1 MAYPIALFHPTTVL
15 MVDDELGFLQSV
27 VLDLPQDLPVRITDS
42 PATLISEVAHLGD
55 GLVVPNNG
63 QGNPCTDSPLF
74 DGLEGRLRDSG
85 RYRTPSVIVADYDM
99 PGMNGLELAANL
111 RSTGVGIILLTGKA
125 DERIAVEA
133 FNDGRIQRYINKSSP
148 DLGERLAGYIRQL
161 QENHMATQAQMF
173 QAISRAPWPTFIRD
187 PAIYAYMAELR
198 RDNDITEWYA
208 SAQPPGFILLDA
220 EGRLS
225 RLLVIGESELR
236 THLEVCE
243 GEDAPEALMQALA
256 SGEVAPL
263 FDTDDGYYHRDMNNW
278 AESLLPA
285 RTITGMERY
294 RVCMV
299 TGDIHLGPCDG
310 HISGLNTYLSHMDE
324 QGLEISDDYA

>member
-1 MAYPIALFHPTTVL
+1 MAYPIALFHPTSVL
-15 MVDDELGFLQSV
+15 MVDDELGFLQNM

-55 GLVVPNNG
+55 GLAIPNRG
-63 QGNPCTDSPLF
+63 QRRPCVDSPLF

-85 RYRTPSVIVADYDM
+85 RFRTASVVVADYDM
-99 PGMNGLELAANL
+99 PGMNGLELAASL

-133 FNDGRIQRYINKSSP
+133 FNDGRIQRYVNKGSP

-161 QENHMATQAQMF
+161 HENHMASQAQMF
-173 QAISRAPWPTFIRD
+173 QALSRTPWPTFTRD
-187 PAIYAYMAELR
+187 PAIFAHMAELR
-198 RDNDITEWYA
+198 REHPITEWYA
-208 SAQPPGFILLDA
+208 SARPPGFILLDA
-220 EGRLS
+220 DGQMS
-225 RLLVIGESELR
+225 RLLVISESELR

-243 GEDAPEALMQALA
+243 GEDAPAALMEALA

-263 FDTDDGYYHRDMNNW
+263 FPTTDGYYHRGLENW
-278 AESLLPA
+278 SDALLTA
-285 RTITGMERY
+285 HTVTGIERY

-299 TGDIHLGPCDG
+299 RGDISLGPCDG
-310 HISGLNTYLSHMDE
+310 HISGLNTFLAHMDE
-324 QGLEISDDYA
+324 QGLEIPDDDA